1 MPIRDLQ
8 TEEEGLARA
17 GVIRLG
23 FKAKRCKTSGCGEI
37 IETAT
42 AKCPKCKRAEF
53 GKEFPTEA
61 PYFVLS
67 DAPGVAE
74 ALKTDKPTSLNIYFP
89 FDTVDENF
97 PAFMQSWVSS
107 SLVCRGDSEKILHAI
122 ELVTGKPTV
131 KDGLALRDFTEEKK
145 EYVAGEFMPC
155 PGLERNLYK
164 KCERCKPN
172 AMLLV
177 ILRDVPRLAY
187 WQISTTSIHNI
198 RNLTKQLNYVRNVV
212 NDLTGSP
219 KLSGVPFIL
228 NRVKRMVSV
237 PKTDNHGNANGR
249 QRVEKWFIELEIDPD
264 WIRRM
269 LQGLRRLADPMQRFM
284 IPATVAPESEIVT
297 DTTAPGGYEPPV
309 WEPRYDDE
317 PEEIEEATWEPAEEP
332 APVATPEPP
341 ANGKPKAESPRPY
354 SPEQVR
360 EKIFTFI
367 QKGNYRDKD
376 TQEWLPIHL
385 HALGKKTPNILAK
398 IMDTAFPDG
407 PESPEAMRHTVL
419 YWLFGVMSTKGLSAA
434 QANALLVWLTGK
446 ETVDYNTPVSKFVP
460 AEARAIYD
468 LALKEAEEEKA
479 VYDADPEEQYFA
491 PDPDEMRRR
500 AAEKANEVADD
511 ILGESAPA
519 ELIAEEL
526 PF

>member
-1 MPIRDLQ
+1 MPIKDLQ

-23 FKAKRCKTSGCGEI
+23 YKAKRCKTFGCGEI
-37 IETAT
+37 VEAST

-74 ALKTDKPTSLNIYFP
+74 VLKTDKPISLNIYFP

-145 EYVAGEFMPC
+145 EYAAGEFMPC

-177 ILRDVPRLAY
+177 MLRDVPRLAY

-198 RNLTKQLNYVRNVV
+198 LNLTKQLNYVRNVV

-219 KLSGVPFIL
+219 KLSGIPFVL
-228 NRVKRMVSV
+228 HRVKKMTSV
-237 PKTDNHGNANGR
+237 PKVDQNGKQVGR
-249 QRVEKWFIELEIDPD
+249 QRVEKWFISLEIDPD

-284 IPATVAPESEIVT
+284 IPASVAPEGEIVT
-297 DTTAPGGYEPPV
+297 EIETPVGYEPPV

-317 PEEIEEATWEPAEEP
+317 PEEIEEASWEPAEEEVLTP
-332 APVATPEPP
+332 PTPPEPP
-341 ANGKPKAESPRPY
+341 KTNGKANGPRP
-354 SPEQVR
+354 SLAPGKLREILKKKVENSTLKDPETGEYVPVSYHS
-360 EKIFTFI
+360 F
-367 QKGNYRDKD
+367 G
-376 TQEWLPIHL
+376 
-385 HALGKKTPNILAK
+385 AKTAQILASRFQA
-398 IMDTAFPDG
+398 TFNPDEG
-407 PESPEAMRHTVL
+407 LPESQEAMYKTCL
-419 YWLFGVMSTKGLSAA
+419 YWLTGHLSAKDLSAA
-434 QANALLVWLTGK
+434 WADALLDWLCNGHK
-446 ETVDYNTPVSKFVP
+446 ADKFKAAIVPPAP
-460 AEARAIYD
+460 AEAMAIYKQAHAELDEQKRKVEANQEEAD
-468 LALKEAEEEKA
+468 LIEEAEM
-479 VYDADPEEQYFA
+479 DALWPE
-491 PDPDEMRRR
+491 
-500 AAEKANEVADD
+500 
-511 ILGESAPA
+511 G
-519 ELIAEEL
+519 EL
-526 PF
+526 PEREDAFVSYPD

>member
-1 MPIRDLQ
+1 MPIKDLQ
-8 TEEEGLARA
+8 SNEEGLARA

-23 FKAKRCKTSGCGEI
+23 FKAKRCKCGEI
-37 IETAT
+37 IEASA

-67 DAPGVAE
+67 DAPGVVE

-97 PAFMQSWVSS
+97 PAFMQSWISS

-131 KDGLALRDFTEEKK
+131 KDGLALRDFTEERK
-145 EYVAGEFMPC
+145 EYAAGEFMPC

-237 PKTDNHGNANGR
+237 PKTDRDGKANGR

-284 IPATVAPESEIVT
+284 IPATVAPTSEIVT
-297 DTTAPGGYEPPV
+297 EAAPIDSYEPLV

-317 PEEIEEATWEPAEEP
+317 PEEIEEATWEPTEEP
-332 APVATPEPP
+332 APATTPEPP

-354 SPEQVR
+354 APNEVSQ
-360 EKIFTFI
+360 KIYTFI
-367 QKGNYRDKD
+367 NKGNYRDKD
-376 TQEWLPIHL
+376 TQEWLPIEL
-385 HALGKKTPNILAK
+385 HALGKKTVNILSA
-398 IMDTAFPDG
+398 ILERAFVGDM
-407 PESPEAMRHTVL
+407 PESKEAMRHTIL
-419 YWLFGVMSTKGLSAA
+419 YWLFGVMSTKGLTAA
-434 QANALLVWLTGK
+434 QANALIVWLTGK
-446 ETVDYNTPVSKFVP
+446 ETVDFNTPVNSFVP

-468 LALKEAEEEKA
+468 LAIQEAEE
-479 VYDADPEEQYFA
+479 D
-491 PDPDEMRRR
+491 RLR
-500 AAEKANEVADD
+500 AEAEAKANEVAGD
-511 ILGESAPA
+511 ILGEPAPA
-519 ELIAEEL
+519 ELVIDDV